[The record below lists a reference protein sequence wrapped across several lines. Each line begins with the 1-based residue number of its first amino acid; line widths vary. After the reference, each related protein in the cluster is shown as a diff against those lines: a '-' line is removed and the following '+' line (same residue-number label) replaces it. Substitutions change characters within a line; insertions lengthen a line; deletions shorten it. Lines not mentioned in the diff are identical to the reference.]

1 VGNFTERPI
10 NNMEIGNLYKHKMR
24 DLIVKCTKSNK
35 LVNDTFCGY
44 VIKGDNITPKG
55 DIKGDWLCFMFDHYI
70 ESANDTQVGGSHYKD
85 CKIQPTEFI
94 HANNIPFIEGN
105 IIKYVIRHRNK
116 NGIEDLKKAKHYI
129 DLLIQF
135 EYETTKVI

>member
-1 VGNFTERPI
+1 MGNFTERPI

>member
-1 VGNFTERPI
+1 MQDMWQV
-10 NNMEIGNLYKHKMR
+10 
-24 DLIVKCTKSNK
+24 S
-35 LVNDTFCGY
+35 
-44 VIKGDNITPKG
+44 PKNG
-55 DIKGDWLCFMFDHYI
+55 
-70 ESANDTQVGGSHYKD
+70 QVGGNHYKD

-129 DLLIQF
+129 DLLINF
-135 EYETTKVI
+135 EYESKENI

>member
-1 VGNFTERPI
+1 MGNFTERPI
-10 NNMEIGNLYKHKMR
+10 NDMEIGNLYKHKMR

-44 VIKGDNITPKG
+44 VIKGDNLTPKG